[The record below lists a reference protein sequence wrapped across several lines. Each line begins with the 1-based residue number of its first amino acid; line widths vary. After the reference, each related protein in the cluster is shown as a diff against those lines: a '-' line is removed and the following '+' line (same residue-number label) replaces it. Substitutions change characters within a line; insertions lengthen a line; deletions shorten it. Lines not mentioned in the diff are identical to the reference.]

1 MFTFKASDFLTLTH
15 LFRVINKS
23 SMMLAVI
30 LSVLCLSPKLVQSD
44 AKKAAAGKIPATA
57 QKSGDIYKGL
67 RNGNIFL
74 FFCLCLIF
82 LWNKQGKN
90 TVLETCPDIFLT
102 EILAH
107 IE

>member
-1 MFTFKASDFLTLTH
+1 MSFH
-15 LFRVINKS
+15 LNSFIILPFSSLSNINYCHLPLYLYIKF
-23 SMMLAVI
+23 
-30 LSVLCLSPKLVQSD
+30 CFFGKKNCD

>member
-1 MFTFKASDFLTLTH
+1 MNINSPVFLPIFKYSLYA
-15 LFRVINKS
+15 LFFYITIGELQKS
-23 SMMLAVI
+23 RR
-30 LSVLCLSPKLVQSD
+30 KQ
-44 AKKAAAGKIPATA
+44 IPATA

-74 FFCLCLIF
+74 FFCLCFIF